1 MHFSPSPELF
11 DFISRFEQEC
21 QILRDLKHPN
31 IVQFLGVVQDP
42 TTNKPIILMEL
53 IKHCFSLTSFLP
65 TSEYDIPYHVQVNI
79 FHDIALA
86 VAHLHRNDILHRDLS
101 SNNILLS
108 ASHQAKVTDFGM
120 SKIADLEPSMS
131 QSRKLGFMPPE
142 ALCPHPRYSEKVDIF
157 SVGVLLL
164 QIATRNPNPAYS
176 ARMRTM
182 TDPNVLNP
190 KVKSEFESRKSY
202 IY

>member
-79 FHDIALA
+79 SHDIALA
-86 VAHLHRNDILHRDLS
+86 VAHLHRNSILHRDLS

-108 ASHQAKVTDFGM
+108 ASHQAKVTDFQDCRSGTLHVPVEETRLHA
-120 SKIADLEPSMS
+120 SSGPLS
-131 QSRKLGFMPPE
+131 PPT
-142 ALCPHPRYSEKVDIF
+142 
-157 SVGVLLL
+157 LL
-164 QIATRNPNPAYS
+164 
-176 ARMRTM
+176 
-182 TDPNVLNP
+182 
-190 KVKSEFESRKSY
+190 RKSRHFFSRGAPPPDY
-202 IY
+202 YPKPESCLLC